1 VKVLATML
9 LTFAV
14 GCATAR
20 KPPWVPAE
28 GRFVA
33 PKAGFELEGP
43 AGWMRYGP
51 AEAAEEFLATR
62 DGVDLQRINAL
73 SSPAGKPL
81 GLGKS
86 TRPFTAGMSPSE
98 LAELVVDAVRSVE
111 AISDVRVIENMP
123 AKLAGRSGFRL
134 LVSYKADGLTY
145 RTAIAGCAE
154 GERVYYAYYRA
165 PERHY
170 FDLDLA
176 TFDLVLETYRLDAPE
191 PAPKPSPPP
200 QS

>member
-1 VKVLATML
+1 MKVLAAML
-9 LTFAV
+9 LTSAV
-14 GCATAR
+14 GCATAP

-43 AGWMRYGP
+43 AGWMRHGA
-51 AEAAEEFLATR
+51 AEAAEEFVATR
-62 DGVDLQRINAL
+62 DGVDLQRITAL

-81 GLGKS
+81 ALGKS

-98 LAELVVDAVRSVE
+98 VAELMVDAVRSVE
-111 AISDVRVIENMP
+111 AISEVKVIDNAP
-123 AKLAGRSGFRL
+123 ARLAGRDGFRV
-134 LVSYKADGLTY
+134 LVSYKAGGLTY

-154 GERVYYAYYRA
+154 GERVYYAFYRA

-176 TFDLVLETYRLDAPE
+176 TFDRVLETYRLHA
-191 PAPKPSPPP
+191 PAPKPPPP